1 MALTLLA
8 TNNAESTLAS
18 AISATD
24 TSLIV
29 SAGTGAEFP
38 DAVAGES
45 YFKLTLT
52 DAATGSQVEIV
63 NVTAKAGD
71 IFTIERAQEGTLAR
85 AWAANDMVANMMTAD
100 TLNIIAQ
107 YAQQAAA
114 SAAQAEE
121 YANNASDYAQNKFT
135 FYKTSSDPDGTIAGL
150 AATTDGQSF
159 WVAQGPDALSAAWQY
174 QNKAGVAVLQAK
186 QPGTAAI
193 TGTIREFPTLVAAQ
207 ADADAGNIPVGA
219 KCMVVSS
226 ADNTISDEY
235 INNAG
240 TVTPTGRSVPSKAY
254 ADSLSNAIYSAPN
267 VLFDPLCEQLL
278 SNPTLGGKT
287 HILLGTLTA
296 AASTNSKTG
305 FPAIIAGPAS
315 GAIAARSV
323 WLADC
328 GINVGDVIN
337 VKTITWYANSGGR
350 IAYVFRNSSGT
361 AIGTQTLQYATSS
374 GINMMVNTFT
384 VPSTAVRLDLR
395 VENTASAGLVELAG
409 SFVITANS
417 VTNKFVPGRP
427 ASPYPIPLSTDS
439 VTTASIQ
446 KQAVTVEKAAF
457 FVPGKNLFDKNAVTT
472 GYYINYTTG
481 NLIANASYSAS
492 DYISVTAGQNYTQS
506 YSHQTAFYDANKTYI
521 SGVAALGTP
530 TTPRTLT
537 IPAGSVYIRMSVI
550 NTSLNT
556 MQFEKGSESTSYQAY
571 NLYLDPT
578 RIDTSSL
585 NIYSV
590 PDYIERA
597 YQVRVGRMKLSQLD
611 SGISSILN
619 VGAFGDSW
627 ATLATRFTQPLAK
640 ALRAKYGSGP
650 GVGWVSFGR
659 HNTSASIINGSV
671 YSTGDLSTQFTWT
684 GSWLFSYSG
693 TKNPTNSSPDTAVVT
708 SSTAGDALKATVP
721 GTSSGGWATCRLGFV
736 GTADGVVR
744 YNWDGGAWT
753 TINVQGSGL
762 LFVDINP
769 PATVGTSNIFNL
781 EIVSGTAS
789 LCGLNCLA
797 TGSGV
802 RFHKLGASGSS
813 LASWLSMDA
822 TDFGKALTEL
832 ALDTVIILTGTNDQ
846 RITGGATAFEA
857 NLRSFIA
864 RIRATL
870 PGADIL
876 FVMPCEN
883 ERTDNPVTMA
893 SMAARARTVASD
905 LNCAFINL
913 QYIFGENPADYAYGS
928 IHPWFASD
936 GIHPDPATGGYLI
949 KDAIYRGM
957 TYR

>member
-1 MALTLLA
+1 MANTDTANAKLYSTEAKVAAAQAKIYAEQSQEASGFSDAAKQSAQESADSA
-8 TNNAESTLAS
+8 TSAADSALSASISASASFGSATDSANSAADASAS
-18 AISATD
+18 AITA
-24 TSLIV
+24 
-29 SAGTGAEFP
+29 AEFG
-38 DAVAGES
+38 DN
-45 YFKLTLT
+45 KLTFLDT
-52 DAATGSQVEIV
+52 TAGISGTTSGQYFRVPQGV
-63 NVTAKAGD
+63 GNV
-71 IFTIERAQEGTLAR
+71 LAFR
-85 AWAANDMVANMMTAD
+85 
-100 TLNIIAQ
+100 
-107 YAQQAAA
+107 Y
-114 SAAQAEE
+114 
-121 YANNASDYAQNKFT
+121 YKNNS
-135 FYKTSSDPDGTIAGL
+135 
-150 AATTDGQSF
+150 
-159 WVAQGPDALSAAWQY
+159 
-174 QNKAGVAVLQAK
+174 GVALEVSEV
-186 QPGTAAI
+186 PGQGSI
-193 TGTIREFPTLVAAQ
+193 TNTIRLFPTLTAAQ
-207 ADADAGNIPVGA
+207 SDVTAGNILNGA
-219 KCMVVSS
+219 KCLVSNS
-226 ADNTISDEY
+226 ADNALADEY
-235 INNAG
+235 VNTSG
-240 TVTPTGRSVPSKAY
+240 TLVATGRTETTKSYVDYLYNS
-254 ADSLSNAIYSAPN
+254 IYSAPN

-278 SNPTLGGKT
+278 ANPTLGGKT

-337 VKTITWYANSGGR
+337 VKTITWYASSGGR

-384 VPSTAVRLDLR
+384 VPATAVRIDLR

-409 SFVITANS
+409 SFVIAANS

-427 ASPYPIPLSTDS
+427 ASPYSIPLSTDS
-439 VTTASIQ
+439 VTTTSIQ
-446 KQAVTVEKAAF
+446 KQAVTVDKAAF
-457 FVPGKNLFDKNAVTT
+457 FVPGKNLFDKTAVTT

-492 DYISVTAGQNYTQS
+492 DYIPVTAGQNYTQS
-506 YSHQTAFYDANKTYI
+506 YSHQTAYYDSNKAYI

-537 IPAGSVYIRMSVI
+537 IPSGAVYIRMSVI
-550 NTSLNT
+550 NTSLDT
-556 MQFEKGSESTSYQAY
+556 MQFERGSESTTYQAY
-571 NLYLDPT
+571 NLYVDPA

-611 SGISSILN
+611 SGTSSILTIG
-619 VGAFGDSW
+619 VFGDSW

-721 GTSSGGWATCRLGFV
+721 GTSSGGWSTCRLGFV
-736 GTADGVVR
+736 GTTDGVVR

-762 LFVDINP
+762 LFVDISP
-769 PATVGTSNIFNL
+769 PVTVGSSNIFNL

-822 TDFGKALTEL
+822 TDFGRALTEL
-832 ALDTVIILTGTNDQ
+832 ALDSVIILTGTNDQ

-893 SMAARARTVASD
+893 SMASRARTVASD
-905 LNCAFINL
+905 LNCAYINL
-913 QYIFGENPADYAYGS
+913 QYIFGENPADYAYGAVHS
-928 IHPWFASD
+928 WFASD

-949 KDAIYRGM
+949 KDAILRSM